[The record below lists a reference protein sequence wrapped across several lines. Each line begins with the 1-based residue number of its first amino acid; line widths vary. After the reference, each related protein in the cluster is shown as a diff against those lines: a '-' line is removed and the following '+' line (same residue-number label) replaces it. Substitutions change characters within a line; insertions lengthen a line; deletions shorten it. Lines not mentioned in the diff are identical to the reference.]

1 MNSKKQIKK
10 QAIIGTVAGI
20 TSGLFASGGGL
31 ILVPAFLYLLKMEDK
46 KARGTAILCILPM
59 VLTSSIFYI
68 TGNYMNWEIG
78 IKCAIGGMVG
88 GAIGAKL
95 LKKIP
100 TIYVKILFTLFLFYV
115 SIRML
120 LN

>member
-1 MNSKKQIKK
+1 MNSKKQRKK
-10 QAIIGTVAGI
+10 QAVIGMIAGI
-20 TSGLFASGGGL
+20 TCGLFASGGGL
-31 ILVPAFLYLLKMEDK
+31 ILVPAFLYVLKMEDK

-68 TGNYMNWEIG
+68 SGNYMNWEIG
-78 IKCAIGGMVG
+78 IKCAIGGIIG

-100 TIYVKILFTLFLFYV
+100 TLYVKILFALFLFYV
-115 SIRML
+115 SIKMIIA
-120 LN
+120 

>member
-1 MNSKKQIKK
+1 MESKKQRKK
-10 QAIIGTVAGI
+10 QAVIGMIAGI
-20 TSGLFASGGGL
+20 TCGLFASGGGL
-31 ILVPAFLYLLKMEDK
+31 ILVPAFLYVLKMEDK

-68 TGNYMNWEIG
+68 SGNYMNWKIG
-78 IKCAIGGMVG
+78 IKCAIGGIIG

-100 TIYVKILFTLFLFYV
+100 TLYVKILFALFLFYV
-115 SIRML
+115 SIKMIIA
-120 LN
+120 